1 MRILITGASGSGTT
15 SLGKEMASRLRCHFI
30 DVDDYYWLPTKRPYQ
45 RARDSVARLKM
56 ILDELSEHES
66 SIVSGSIMKWGDE
79 LEESFDS
86 IAFLYLDTAMRVK
99 RLRIREEKEWGHA
112 DPEFLEWA
120 SEYDNGPS
128 GGRSLSK
135 HRK

>member
-1 MRILITGASGSGTT
+1 M
-15 SLGKEMASRLRCHFI
+15 
-30 DVDDYYWLPTKRPYQ
+30 
-45 RARDSVARLKM
+45 
-56 ILDELSEHES
+56 
-66 SIVSGSIMKWGDE
+66 
-79 LEESFDS
+79 
-86 IAFLYLDTAMRVK
+86 K

-135 HRK
+135 HRKWLSERNCMILNIEGDFIVQERCELLMEVLPN